1 MQADIAGRHALS
13 AIAVRPP
20 GRWRYKALG
29 PHPGCCATSI
39 ADTLPDP
46 SIAFA
51 TLIGDSSSAA
61 GRPPRRPRAATAT
74 SPHVRAMQTWGHRH
88 ASDLRDLEKRPNMPN
103 SARPL
108 GVEASRRGRCRRMAV
123 RPADWS
129 DRTAIDPGGRRSTL
143 PRCRTE
149 LLAADTLQQRIQP
162 TLAPLIARRGRW
174 PRHVV
179 PKPTI
184 GTRAPKMPCNPSA
197 RRICLSVAHRR
208 DFRSVIVARS
218 IVPASWEPI

>member
-1 MQADIAGRHALS
+1 MPQ
-13 AIAVRPP
+13 
-20 GRWRYKALG
+20 
-29 PHPGCCATSI
+29 
-39 ADTLPDP
+39 
-46 SIAFA
+46 
-51 TLIGDSSSAA
+51 A
-61 GRPPRRPRAATAT
+61 GRPDDHGQQRQPAPTCARCRPGVTDMRLTFWTWRKGPTCRTAPDRLA
-74 SPHVRAMQTWGHRH
+74 SKHREP
-88 ASDLRDLEKRPNMPN
+88 AG
-103 SARPL
+103 AF
-108 GVEASRRGRCRRMAV
+108 RGRCRRMAV

-174 PRHVV
+174 PRNVV